1 MGADTPNTN
10 VPAEE
15 YDRVHLTKNHVFSV
29 LASHTLS
36 SMERFLLIRN
46 PHGSLGYTDDFISA
60 EILEQLQCVK
70 QAQTENG
77 TFWMSWLAF
86 QRFFATLTIC
96 AYRDDLFDV
105 RFEGQFTRHAAQT
118 LQSYYFHLER

>member
-46 PHGSLGYTDDFISA
+46 PHGSSGYTDDFISA
-60 EILEQLQCVK
+60 EI
-70 QAQTENG
+70 QAETENG